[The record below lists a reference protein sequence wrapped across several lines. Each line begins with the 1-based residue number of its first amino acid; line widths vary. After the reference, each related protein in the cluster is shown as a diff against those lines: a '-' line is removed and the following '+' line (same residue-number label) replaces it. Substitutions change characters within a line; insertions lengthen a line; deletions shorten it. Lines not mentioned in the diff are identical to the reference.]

1 MSSTDTTTPTL
12 SAAEAALDPDEVVQ
26 ALRVYLVEEFLP
38 GTAPE
43 RVGTDLDLMNSGVID
58 SLGLLKLIAWIES
71 RFEVGVDDTDLDP
84 ENFRSLT
91 AIAGFVSRARSDGR

>member
-1 MSSTDTTTPTL
+1 MSSTDTTGTATTATAGPG
-12 SAAEAALDPDEVVQ
+12 SDDVVQ
-26 ALRVYLVEEFLP
+26 ALRIYLVEEFLP
-38 GTAPE
+38 GTEPE
-43 RVGTDLDLMNSGVID
+43 RVGTDLDLMNSGVLD

-84 ENFRSLT
+84 ENFRSVS